1 MAYFTPYIDSTG
13 IHIPTYQD
21 IIEYYVNKAKEIF
34 GSDIYLGEDSQDYQL
49 LSIIARATAASFQAA
64 VDSYNARN
72 PDTSFDATL
81 DGICSINGIERK
93 PSSYSTVSV
102 ILTGVP
108 YTVINNGVVQSISG
122 EMWNLP
128 SQVVI
133 GGDGTVMV
141 TATSQDKGAI
151 TALPNSIN
159 TIVTPTYGWTTVN
172 NPNQASVGQ
181 AVETNAQLKARRRIA
196 VSTPANTTLESLSA
210 GINNLL
216 GVTDFIVLE
225 NDSKVT
231 DDRGL
236 PGNSI
241 CAVVE
246 GGTTEDIAKTL
257 AKLKNMG
264 VLTYGDITTRIV
276 NEYGSPLNIS
286 FFRPEYVPIYIT
298 VNITARNGYTSVV
311 GDNIK
316 QAIVNY
322 LGELYIGDSLYN
334 SQLWEAALS
343 VSPDNRPY
351 FSIDPSEGITIGTA
365 SDTQSKQDLIP
376 TFKQK
381 FTLDLDNITINLV
394 E

>member
-13 IHIPTYQD
+13 IHVPTYPD
-21 IIEYYVNKAKEIF
+21 IIEYYVSKAREIF

-49 LSIIARATAASFQAA
+49 LSIVARATAASFQAA
-64 VDSYNARN
+64 VDSYNARD
-72 PDTSFDATL
+72 PDTAFDDVL
-81 DGICSINGIERK
+81 DGLCSINGIERK
-93 PSSYSTVSV
+93 PSTYSTVSV
-102 ILTGVP
+102 VLTGTP
-108 YTVINNGVVQSISG
+108 YTVINNGVVQSVSG
-122 EMWNLP
+122 DMWNLP

-159 TIVTPTYGWTTVN
+159 IIVTPTYGWTTVN

-210 GINNLL
+210 GIDNLL

-264 VLTYGDITTRIV
+264 VLTYGDITTGVV

-286 FFRPEYVPIYIT
+286 FFRPEYVPVYIT

-311 GDNIK
+311 GNNIK
-316 QAIVNY
+316 QAMVNY

-365 SDTQSKQDLIP
+365 SDTQSKQDLVP

-381 FTLDLDNITINLV
+381 FTLDIDNITINLV

>member
-1 MAYFTPYIDSTG
+1 MAYFTPYIDNTG
-13 IHIPTYQD
+13 IHVPTYQD
-21 IIEYYVNKAKEIF
+21 IIEYYTNKAREIF
-34 GSDIYLGEDSQDYQL
+34 GQDIYLGEDSQDYQL

-64 VDSYNARN
+64 VDSYNARD
-72 PDTSFDATL
+72 PDTAFDDVL
-81 DGICSINGIERK
+81 DGLCSINGIKRK
-93 PSSYSTVSV
+93 PSTYSTVSV
-102 ILTGVP
+102 VLTGTP
-108 YTVINNGVVQSISG
+108 YTVINNGVVQSVSG
-122 EMWNLP
+122 DMWNLP
-128 SQVVI
+128 SQVII
-133 GGDGTVMV
+133 GGGGSITV
-141 TATSQDKGAI
+141 TATAQERGAI
-151 TALPNSIN
+151 TALPNSI
-159 TIVTPTYGWTTVN
+159 TIIVTPTYGWATVT

-181 AVETNAQLKARRRIA
+181 AIETNPQLKARRRVA

-210 GINNLL
+210 GIDNLL
-216 GVTDFIVLE
+216 GVTDFVVLE
-225 NDSKVT
+225 NDTKYT
-231 DDRGL
+231 DARGL

-286 FFRPEYVPIYIT
+286 FFRPEYVPVYIT

-316 QAIVNY
+316 QAIVDY

-351 FSIDPSEGITIGTA
+351 FSIDPTAGIALGTA
-365 SDTQSKQDLIP
+365 SDSQSNQDLVP

-381 FTLDLDNITINLV
+381 FTLDLNNITINLV

>member
-1 MAYFTPYIDSTG
+1 MAYFAPYIDSTG

-102 ILTGVP
+102 ILTGIP

-133 GGDGTVMV
+133 GGDGTVIV

-225 NDSKVT
+225 NDGKVT

>member
-1 MAYFTPYIDSTG
+1 MAYFAPYIDSTG
-13 IHIPTYQD
+13 IHVPTYQD

-34 GSDIYLGEDSQDYQL
+34 GSDIYLGEDSQDYQM

-64 VDSYNARN
+64 VDSYNARD

-102 ILTGVP
+102 ILTGTP

-133 GGDGTVMV
+133 GGDGTVTV
-141 TATSQDKGAI
+141 TATSQERGAI

-159 TIVTPTYGWTTVN
+159 IIVTPTYGWTTVN

-181 AVETNAQLKARRRIA
+181 AIETNAQLKARRRIA

-210 GINNLL
+210 GIDNLL

-264 VLTYGDITTRIV
+264 VLTYGDITTRVV

-286 FFRPEYVPIYIT
+286 FFRPEYVPVYIT

-316 QAIVNY
+316 QAMVDY

-365 SDTQSKQDLIP
+365 LDTQSKQDLVP

-381 FTLDLDNITINLV
+381 FTLDIDNITINLV